1 MHRQKHLDA
10 FNELRR
16 RLYLMEVDM
25 MEKSDRPHLVKRIEL
40 VYISTINELIDRG
53 KKFLSL
59 NPETQKTIVVAIDI
73 DRYISVLENIS
84 IKDK

>member
-16 RLYLMEVDM
+16 RLHLMEQDM
-25 MEKSDRPHLVKRIEL
+25 EQKSELPHLVKRIES

-59 NPETQKTIVVAIDI
+59 NPETEKTIVVAIDI
-73 DRYISVLENIS
+73 DRYISILEKIS
-84 IKDK
+84 IKE

>member
-1 MHRQKHLDA
+1 
-10 FNELRR
+10 
-16 RLYLMEVDM
+16 

-59 NPETQKTIVVAIDI
+59 NPETEKTIVVAIDI

>member
-16 RLYLMEVDM
+16 RLHLMEQDM
-25 MEKSDRPHLVKRIEL
+25 EQKSELPHLVNRIES

-59 NPETQKTIVVAIDI
+59 NPETEKTIVVAIDI
-73 DRYISVLENIS
+73 DRYISILEKIS
-84 IKDK
+84 IKE

>member
-1 MHRQKHLDA
+1 
-10 FNELRR
+10 
-16 RLYLMEVDM
+16 MEVDM
-25 MEKSDRPHLVKRIEL
+25 MEKSDRTHLVKRIEL

>member
-1 MHRQKHLDA
+1 
-10 FNELRR
+10 
-16 RLYLMEVDM
+16 